1 MKTLRNI
8 ALCTIVAIGFACNA
22 TAKQDDKQDKKEN
35 KEEKQKEEK
44 QKEEKQKKD
53 KKDQKDQ
60 KDKKDKIVV
69 IDQIPC
75 PTTDKPLSVPDTGS
89 TLALLSLSLAGLGL
103 ARDGYPRSEKGHRL
117 HVFDTPAP
125 GLVLGG

>member
-22 TAKQDDKQDKKEN
+22 TAKEDNKQDKQDKKDKKEN
-35 KEEKQKEEK
+35 KEEKQK
-44 QKEEKQKKD
+44 
-53 KKDQKDQ
+53 
-60 KDKKDKIVV
+60 KDKKDKIVL

-103 ARDGYPRSEKGHRL
+103 ARGRLFSLRERS
-117 HVFDTPAP
+117 
-125 GLVLGG
+125 

>member
-1 MKTLRNI
+1 METLRNF
-8 ALCTIVAIGFACNA
+8 ALCAIVAIGFACNA
-22 TAKQDDKQDKKEN
+22 TAKEDNKQDKKDKNKKEN
-35 KEEKQKEEK
+35 KEEKQ
-44 QKEEKQKKD
+44 
-53 KKDQKDQ
+53 
-60 KDKKDKIVV
+60 KKDKIVV

-103 ARDGYPRSEKGHRL
+103 ARDGYPRSGKGHSL

>member
-1 MKTLRNI
+1 MKTVRHS
-8 ALCTIVAIGFACNA
+8 ALCAIVAIGFACNA
-22 TAKQDDKQDKKEN
+22 TAKEDNKQDKQDKKEN
-35 KEEKQKEEK
+35 KEEKQK
-44 QKEEKQKKD
+44 KD
-53 KKDQKDQ
+53 K

-103 ARDGYPRSEKGHRL
+103 ARGRLSSLRERS
-117 HVFDTPAP
+117 
-125 GLVLGG
+125 